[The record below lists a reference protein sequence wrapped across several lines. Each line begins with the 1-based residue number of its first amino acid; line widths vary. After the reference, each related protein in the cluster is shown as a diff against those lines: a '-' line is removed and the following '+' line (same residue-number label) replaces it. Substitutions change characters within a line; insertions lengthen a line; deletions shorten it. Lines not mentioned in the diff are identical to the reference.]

1 MAKTIDDYNYTTTA
15 EQQDV
20 YIPLED
26 AHEAPLYD
34 SPAAAVVDTTN
45 NVDCYNNNK
54 ADNAVTSGSGNA
66 AHHGTRT
73 TVTTT
78 TTTTYIPP
86 PPISKPNLVEMKRNR
101 VKAQTLAGWIG
112 GAVGCLVLFIPG
124 AIIGAIAGNKIT
136 KHVMKQEERKAQEDY
151 EYRMAQLNAI
161 RESTA
166 VQQQQQQQ
174 Y

>member
-1 MAKTIDDYNYTTTA
+1 MAKTIDDYNCTTAA

-34 SPAAAVVDTTN
+34 SPAAVVDTTN
-45 NVDCYNNNK
+45 NVDCYNNK
-54 ADNAVTSGSGNA
+54 ADNAVTSGGGND

-73 TVTTT
+73 TVT

-166 VQQQQQQQ
+166 VQQQQQ

>member
-15 EQQDV
+15 EQGV
-20 YIPLED
+20 YIPLD
-26 AHEAPLYD
+26 AHEAPLYED
-34 SPAAAVVDTTN
+34 SPPTVHPN
-45 NVDCYNNNK
+45 NVDYNNNNNK
-54 ADNAVTSGSGNA
+54 ADDNDVTSGSGNA

-101 VKAQTLAGWIG
+101 IKAQTLAGWIG

-161 RESTA
+161 RESSNYHATKL
-166 VQQQQQQQ
+166 QQL
-174 Y
+174 